1 MTEKREKTTK
11 NKYEFQSEVKQLLN
25 ILVFSLYKHK
35 EVFLRELISNAT
47 DALNKVQ
54 FAQLVEN
61 DIEDKEIDLK
71 IDIIINKKEGKLT
84 IEDTGIG
91 MTKDELINNIGTIAH
106 SGAIDFI
113 NKAADL
119 NKDEKIDLIG
129 KFGVGFYSSFMV
141 AEEIRIYTKSY
152 KKGSSGYLWSSKG
165 DNSYTITKT
174 DKETRGTKIELT
186 LKKEEKEFLD
196 KLRVKNI
203 IETHSKFTPFPINIE
218 SEKIESAEAL
228 WTQPKSKL
236 KEKDYTEF
244 YKFIEGHGEDPE
256 AYIHISSDAPVQFNS
271 ILFIPKSNFELF
283 GISKKDPGIDLYSNK
298 VLIDK
303 GSKDI
308 IPEYLR
314 FIAGIV
320 DSEELPLNISR
331 ESIQSNVK
339 IDKIRK
345 HLVKK
350 ILEKMKLV
358 KNKNFEK
365 YLNIWKNFNKNLKE
379 GIINEFSSREKLAEL
394 LLFSSSK
401 TAPEKFTD
409 LEKYM
414 GSMEDGKNEIY
425 FVSGTDL
432 STIEK
437 NPALE
442 IFRKKEIEVLYLTD
456 PMDEFVLE
464 HLREYKGKLF
474 KQIESADIKLEEKTE
489 SGQDEEY
496 MKDVNNFIGYLKVIY
511 GDKISKIEVS
521 KRLIDSP
528 CVLLNPSDGPSVQM
542 EKIMKMVNKEYNFS
556 KRTFEIN
563 PGNKLIKQL
572 VKIHKSTPD
581 SESLKILSLQ
591 LLDNMILREGVLDG
605 LDEIIP
611 RIQEI
616 MMKAA
621 GNN

>member
-1 MTEKREKTTK
+1 MTEKKKKPTQS
-11 NKYEFQSEVKQLLN
+11 KYEFQSEVKQLLN

-61 DIEDKEIDLK
+61 EIEDKEIDLK
-71 IDIIINKKEGKLT
+71 IDVIINKKENKII
-84 IEDTGIG
+84 IEDTGVG

-113 NKAADL
+113 NKTANL
-119 NKDEKIDLIG
+119 KKEEKIDLIG

-141 AEEIRIYTKSY
+141 AEEINIYTKSY
-152 KKGSSGYLWSSKG
+152 KKGSSGYLWTSGG
-165 DNSYTITKT
+165 DNSYTIKET
-174 DKETRGTKIELT
+174 DKKTRGTRIELT

-196 KLRVKNI
+196 KHRVKNI
-203 IETHSKFTPFPINIE
+203 IETHSKFTPFIINLE
-218 SEKIESAEAL
+218 NEKIESTEAL

-236 KEKDYTEF
+236 KEKDYFEF
-244 YKFIEGHGEDPE
+244 FKFIEGSGEDPD

-271 ILFIPKSNFELF
+271 ILFIPKSNFELL
-283 GISKKDPGIDLYSNK
+283 GIMKKEPGIDLYSNK

-331 ESIQSNVK
+331 ESVQSNVNIK
-339 IDKIRK
+339 KIRK
-345 HLVKK
+345 HLIKK
-350 ILEKMKLV
+350 ILEKMKSV
-358 KNKNFEK
+358 KNKDFEK

-379 GIINEFSSREKLAEL
+379 GIINEFDNREKLAEL

-401 TAPEKFTD
+401 TEPEKFTD
-409 LEKYM
+409 LEKYLD
-414 GSMEDGKNEIY
+414 SMEKGKNEIY

-432 STIEK
+432 SSIKK

-442 IFRKKEIEVLYLTD
+442 IFKKKEIEVLYLTD
-456 PMDEFVLE
+456 PMEEFVLE
-464 HLREYKGKLF
+464 HLREYKGKKF
-474 KQIESADIKLEEKTE
+474 RQIESSDIKLEEKTE
-489 SGQDEEY
+489 SGQDEEH

-511 GDKISKIEVS
+511 GDKISKVEVS
-521 KRLIDSP
+521 KRLTDSP

-542 EKIMKMVNKEYNFS
+542 EKIMKMVNKDYSFS
-556 KRTFEIN
+556 KRIFEIN
-563 PGNKLIKQL
+563 PENKLIRQL

-581 SESLKILSLQ
+581 SDLLKTISLQ
-591 LLDNMILREGVLDG
+591 MLDNMILREGVLDG
-605 LDEIIP
+605 IDEIIP
-611 RIQEI
+611 RIHEI
-616 MMKAA
+616 MIKASENA
-621 GNN
+621 